1 MKSTIRFPKRLVQ
14 GNTKVTIYRNK
25 HAKTSGGFIY
35 QVAWY
40 AADGARRLKQFTDQD
55 EAIADGKRR
64 LEQLAAGEVEAG
76 CVSNSDLRELRK
88 ARELAGEVP
97 LLAALEEWKAAREF
111 ADVHLIEAAK
121 EWQERQ
127 GSAAMEKTFEFVYS
141 EFLKAKRLSGNDP
154 KTYTKHLDA
163 FKTKYGNLKIAE
175 LKEPTLQRWLNS
187 FENHSTRNTKRKRL
201 VTLFRWAQKKSYLS
215 RSIKTEAEMTDTALE
230 TESKV
235 ETIEALAL
243 FGLLDHMKQEH
254 PHYVA
259 PLALAGLCGLRRAE
273 VQGQLWEDIHLERKL
288 LKVSSAKKGTP
299 SYRIVRLSEKAL
311 KWLSFSAQPA
321 GEVCPGN
328 TWAMDRIRDIGQTGD
343 RFTLPPN
350 CFRNGYISHLVALSG
365 DIARTALEA
374 GNSPAIIRKHYL
386 ELFTAEDGVEWFGD
400 FPEATGRE
408 SKQQKTRAR
417 KAAK

>member
-1 MKSTIRFPKRLVQ
+1 MKSTVRFPKRLVQ

-25 HAKTSGGFIY
+25 HAKTSVGFIY

-40 AADGARRLKQFTDQD
+40 SADGRRRLKQFTNQD

-76 CVSNSDLRELRK
+76 SASNSDLRELRK

-127 GSAAMEKTFEFVYS
+127 GAAALDKSVEFVYS
-141 EFLKAKRLSGNDP
+141 EFLKAKRLNGRSE
-154 KTYTKHLDA
+154 KTYTAQLDA
-163 FKTKYGNLKIAE
+163 FSQKYGSLPISS
-175 LKEPTLQRWLNS
+175 LKEPTLQTWLNG
-187 FENHSTRNTKRKRL
+187 FENPSTRNTKRKRL
-201 VTLFRWAQKKSYLS
+201 VTFFRWAQKKGYLS

-230 TESKV
+230 TESKR
-235 ETIEALAL
+235 ETIEAPAL
-243 FGLLDHMKQEH
+243 FGLLEYMKQEH

-259 PLALAGLCGLRRAE
+259 PLALAGLCGLRRNE
-273 VQGQLWEDIHLERKL
+273 VHNQLWEDIHLERKL

-299 SYRIVRLSEKAL
+299 AYRIVRLSEKAL

-328 TWAMDRIRDIGQTGD
+328 TWAQDRIRDIGQTGD
-343 RFTLPPN
+343 RFTLPEG

-374 GNSPAIIRKHYL
+374 GNSPSIIRKHYL
-386 ELFTAEDGVEWFGD
+386 ELFTAEQGAEWFGD
-400 FPEATGRE
+400 FPEMTGRE
-408 SKQQKTRAR
+408 SKTRAR